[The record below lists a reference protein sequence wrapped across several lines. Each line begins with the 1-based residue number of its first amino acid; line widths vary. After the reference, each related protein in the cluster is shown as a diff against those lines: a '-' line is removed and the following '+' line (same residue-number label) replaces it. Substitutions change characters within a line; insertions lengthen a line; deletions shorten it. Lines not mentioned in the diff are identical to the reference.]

1 MYQDIFVNREG
12 TDDDHFENAGKEK
25 VRNGLNVPGKLDKYL
40 NPLRKNNDDY
50 VAFIYRF
57 AQVVV
62 PKHMWWDRKEVTAA
76 LKSDEYVFGQFFSI
90 SDEAFIIVVLEN
102 YLQRWHELRFVKL
115 MGEGYKGMGKNF
127 RNKMMEEVWI
137 LKHLLACCTISCI
150 HNFLH
155 HNTGRIRSGRGI
167 VGRNKRVVGN
177 GKFRQPK
184 MSK

>member
-25 VRNGLNVPGKLDKYL
+25 VRNGLKWPSKLDKFL

-102 YLQRWHELRFVKL
+102 YLQRWHDLRWKKT
-115 MGEGYKGMGKNF
+115 MGEGYNGLGKSF
-127 RNKMMEEVWI
+127 RKKVEEVWI
-137 LKHLLACCTISCI
+137 LNHLLACCTISCI

-155 HNTGRIRSGRGI
+155 HNTGRIRSRRGGI